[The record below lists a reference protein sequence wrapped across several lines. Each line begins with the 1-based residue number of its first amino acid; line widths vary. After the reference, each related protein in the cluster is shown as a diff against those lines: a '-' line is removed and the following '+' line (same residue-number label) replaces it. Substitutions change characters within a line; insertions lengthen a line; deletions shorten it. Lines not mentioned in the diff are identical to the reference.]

1 VKVVQV
7 LVKAVQAPVKVVQAL
22 GKVVQA
28 LVQGVRAPGKVVQE
42 RAKYLAIV
50 APLLSKQASLAPE
63 QVALMVYCY
72 S

>member
-1 VKVVQV
+1 VKAVRAPVKVAQV
-7 LVKAVQAPVKVVQAL
+7 LVKAVRAPVKVVLA
-22 GKVVQA
+22 
-28 LVQGVRAPGKVVQE
+28 